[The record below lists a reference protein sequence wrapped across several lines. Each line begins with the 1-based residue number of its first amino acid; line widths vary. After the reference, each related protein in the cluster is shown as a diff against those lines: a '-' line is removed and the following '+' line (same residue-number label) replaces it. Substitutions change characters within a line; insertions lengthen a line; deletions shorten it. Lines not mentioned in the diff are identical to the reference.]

1 MPIVTLQQRARE
13 IGRLRLG
20 ASVMT
25 DRGTRRPTKLEAFR
39 FTSGSQYA
47 IGRVAEVLG
56 GAVQEW
62 KDDGRQQWQVLTPA
76 TEIPVMVPP
85 GQAVSQW
92 YELWTGGGCTRRCDG
107 RTEQRTQQP
116 CLCPEDPQERLDA
129 AKAGRAC
136 KPTTRINVIIPD
148 LPDVG
153 VWRLESHG
161 YNAAVE
167 LAGAVALLDGLQQA
181 GQVIPAVLRVEPRE
195 QRYIDPRTD
204 KAETRKFMVPVLEI
218 RNTLRELTQLA
229 ARPLADAL
237 PPPPPGAAAAIEAA
251 PAPARRRD
259 LDNAQAVAEAAAA
272 APDKGALLGLWKTAQ
287 GNDWMSE
294 WVVVPGDDAMH
305 TLESVLLARGE
316 AIGLSRGAQ

>member
-13 IGRLRLG
+13 IGRVRLG
-20 ASVMT
+20 TSVMT
-25 DRGTRRPTKLEAFR
+25 DQGKRRAVKLDAFR
-39 FTSGSQYA
+39 FTSGSQFA
-47 IGRVAEVLG
+47 ISRVAQVLG
-56 GAVQEW
+56 GDVQPW
-62 KDDGRQQWQVLTPA
+62 TDDGRQQWQVLTPT

-92 YELWTGGGCTRRCDG
+92 YELWNGGGCVRRCDG

-116 CLCPEDPQERLDA
+116 CLCPEDPAERLDA

-167 LAGAVALLDGLQQA
+167 LAGAVALLDGLQQV

-204 KAETRKFMVPVLEI
+204 QAETRKFMVPVLEI
-218 RNTLRELTQLA
+218 QTLRELTQLA
-229 ARPLADAL
+229 ARPLAEAL
-237 PPPPPGAAAAIEAA
+237 PPPPPGATAAIEAA

-259 LDNAQAVAEAAAA
+259 LDSPQAVADA
-272 APDKGALLGLWKTAQ
+272 APDAADRGALLGLWKTAQ

-294 WVVVPGDDAMH
+294 WVEVPGDDAMH